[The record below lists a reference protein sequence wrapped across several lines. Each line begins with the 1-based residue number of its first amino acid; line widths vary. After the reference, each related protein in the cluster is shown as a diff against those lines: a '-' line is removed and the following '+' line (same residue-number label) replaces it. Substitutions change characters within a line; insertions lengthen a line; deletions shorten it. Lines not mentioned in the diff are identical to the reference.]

1 MQENKKQITI
11 CLHCG
16 NSWDVVNNQMSLL
29 KPLESKFEIFWNLRI
44 ERNPGSYDSYSQ
56 MVNEAIASSPTEIMV
71 FLNDRVIPKPS
82 EVEHML
88 QLLDEGYAAASKYS
102 DGYIANTKELIR
114 EIGWW
119 DERYIG
125 GGFEDDDF
133 VLKLRLHNLAYY
145 ESEEGEYDQSWKSP
159 LRPDGGDKCAK
170 SEPWFREKWTYTP
183 TEIRRV
189 KADENYL
196 KYSNSL
202 GQRRDEI
209 KSSWKDWSHSQIG
222 IMFAERMITH
232 RGGESRTH
240 HFRYPN
246 GHEFRK
252 VTSEI

>member
-1 MQENKKQITI
+1 MKEITI

-16 NSWDVVNNQMSLL
+16 SSWDVVNRQKEAL
-29 KPLESKFEIFWNLRI
+29 KPLEEKYKIHWNLRI
-44 ERNPGSYDSYSQ
+44 ERNPGSYDSYSEL
-56 MVNEAIASSPTEIMV
+56 VNDAIASSPTEIMV
-71 FLNDRVIPKPS
+71 FLNDRVMPKVQD
-82 EVEHML
+82 VEHML
-88 QLLDEGYAAASKYS
+88 WLLDNGYAAASKWS
-102 DGYIANTKELIR
+102 VAYIAYTKELIR

-170 SEPWFREKWTYTP
+170 SEPWFRQKWRYS
-183 TEIRRV
+183 TEEVRRV
-189 KADENYL
+189 LPDENYE
-196 KYSNSL
+196 KYAGSL
-202 GQRRDEI
+202 GERNPEI
-209 KSSWKDWSHSQIG
+209 KDGWKDWNHSKIG

-240 HFRYPN
+240 HFRLPN
-246 GHEFRK
+246 GYEFRS
-252 VTSEI
+252 VTSD

>member
-1 MQENKKQITI
+1 MKEITI

-16 NSWDVVNNQMSLL
+16 SSWDVVNRQKEAL
-29 KPLESKFEIFWNLRI
+29 KPLEEKYKIHWNLRI
-44 ERNPGSYDSYSQ
+44 ERNPGSYDSYSEL
-56 MVNEAIASSPTEIMV
+56 VNDAISSSPTEIMV
-71 FLNDRVIPKPS
+71 FLNDRVMPKVQD
-82 EVEHML
+82 VEHML
-88 QLLDEGYAAASKYS
+88 WLLDNGYAAASKWS
-102 DGYIANTKELIR
+102 VAYIAYSKELIR

-170 SEPWFREKWTYTP
+170 SEPWFRQKWRYS
-183 TEIRRV
+183 TEEVRRV
-189 KADENYL
+189 LPDENYE
-196 KYSNSL
+196 KYAGSL
-202 GQRRDEI
+202 GERNPEI
-209 KSSWKDWSHSQIG
+209 KDGWKDWNHSKIG

-240 HFRYPN
+240 HFRLPN
-246 GHEFRK
+246 GYEFRS
-252 VTSEI
+252 VTSD

>member
-1 MQENKKQITI
+1 MKEITI

-16 NSWDVVNNQMSLL
+16 SSWDVVHNQMKALQ
-29 KPLESKFEIFWNLRI
+29 PLSEKYKIHWNLRI
-44 ERNPGSYDSYSQ
+44 ERNPGSYDSYSEL
-56 MVNEAIASSPTEIMV
+56 VNDAIASSPTETMV
-71 FLNDRVIPKPS
+71 FLNDRVIPKVS
-82 EVEHML
+82 DVEHML
-88 QLLDEGYAAASKYS
+88 DLLDQGYAAASKWS
-102 DGYIANTKELIR
+102 VAYIAYTKELIR

-170 SEPWFREKWTYTP
+170 SEPWFRSKWKYTDTEVVRVLP
-183 TEIRRV
+183 DEVYPKYEGKLGERNTEISDAW
-189 KADENYL
+189 KNWENS
-196 KYSNSL
+196 K
-202 GQRRDEI
+202 
-209 KSSWKDWSHSQIG
+209 IG

-246 GHEFRK
+246 GYEFRK
-252 VTSEI
+252 VRSEA

>member
-1 MQENKKQITI
+1 MKEITI

-16 NSWDVVNNQMSLL
+16 SSWDVVNRQKEAL
-29 KPLESKFEIFWNLRI
+29 KPLEEKYKIHWNLRI
-44 ERNPGSYDSYSQ
+44 ERNPGSYDSYSEL
-56 MVNEAIASSPTEIMV
+56 VNDAIASSPTEIMV
-71 FLNDRVIPKPS
+71 FLNDRVMPKVQD
-82 EVEHML
+82 VEHML
-88 QLLDEGYAAASKYS
+88 WLLDNGYAAASKWS
-102 DGYIANTKELIR
+102 VAYIAYSKELIR

-170 SEPWFREKWTYTP
+170 SEPWFRQKWRYS
-183 TEIRRV
+183 TEEVRRV
-189 KADENYL
+189 LPDENYE
-196 KYSNSL
+196 KYAGSIGERNP
-202 GQRRDEI
+202 EI
-209 KSSWKDWSHSQIG
+209 KDGWKDWNHSKIG

-240 HFRYPN
+240 HFRLPN
-246 GHEFRK
+246 GYEFRS
-252 VTSEI
+252 VTSD

>member
-1 MQENKKQITI
+1 
-11 CLHCG
+11 
-16 NSWDVVNNQMSLL
+16 
-29 KPLESKFEIFWNLRI
+29 
-44 ERNPGSYDSYSQ
+44 
-56 MVNEAIASSPTEIMV
+56 
-71 FLNDRVIPKPS
+71 
-82 EVEHML
+82 ML
-88 QLLDEGYAAASKYS
+88 DLLDKGYSAASKYS
-102 DGYIANTKELIR
+102 VGYIAYTKELIR

-119 DERYIG
+119 DERYVG

-170 SEPWFREKWTYTP
+170 SEPHFRSKWKQDHESIIRVIPDEIYEKY
-183 TEIRRV
+183 
-189 KADENYL
+189 DG
-196 KYSNSL
+196 SL
-202 GQRRDEI
+202 GERRPDI
-209 KSSWKDWSHSQIG
+209 SSSWKEWSHSQIG

-252 VTSEI
+252 VLSEV

>member
-1 MQENKKQITI
+1 MKEITI

-16 NSWDVVNNQMSLL
+16 SSWDVVNRQKEAL
-29 KPLESKFEIFWNLRI
+29 KPLEEKYKIHWNLRI
-44 ERNPGSYDSYSQ
+44 ERNPGSYDSYSEL
-56 MVNEAIASSPTEIMV
+56 VNDAISSSPTEIMV
-71 FLNDRVIPKPS
+71 FLNDRVMPKVQD
-82 EVEHML
+82 VEHML
-88 QLLDEGYAAASKYS
+88 WLLDNGYAAASKWS
-102 DGYIANTKELIR
+102 VAYIAYTKELIR

-170 SEPWFREKWTYTP
+170 SEPWFRQKWRYS
-183 TEIRRV
+183 TEEVRRV
-189 KADENYL
+189 LPDENYE
-196 KYSNSL
+196 KYAGSL
-202 GQRRDEI
+202 GERNPEI
-209 KSSWKDWSHSQIG
+209 KDGWKDWNHSKIG

-240 HFRYPN
+240 HFRLPN
-246 GHEFRK
+246 GYEFRS
-252 VTSEI
+252 VTSD

>member
-1 MQENKKQITI
+1 MSDLKKDITI

-16 NSWDVVNNQMSLL
+16 NSWDVVKNQMSLL
-29 KPLESKFEIFWNLRI
+29 KPLENKYNIFWNLRI

-56 MVNEAIASSPTEIMV
+56 MVNEAIAASPTETMV
-71 FLNDRVIPKPS
+71 FLNDRVIPKTH

-88 QLLDEGYAAASKYS
+88 DLLDKGYAAASKYS
-102 DGYIANTKELIR
+102 VGYIAYTKELIR

-119 DERYIG
+119 DERYTG

-170 SEPWFREKWTYTP
+170 SEPHFRSKWKQDHESIIRVIPDEIYEKY
-183 TEIRRV
+183 
-189 KADENYL
+189 DD
-196 KYSNSL
+196 SL
-202 GQRRDEI
+202 GERRPDI
-209 KSSWKDWSHSQIG
+209 SSSWKEWSHSQIG

-252 VTSEI
+252 VLSEV

>member
-1 MQENKKQITI
+1 MKEITI

-16 NSWDVVNNQMSLL
+16 SSWDVVNRQKEAL
-29 KPLESKFEIFWNLRI
+29 KPLEEKYKIHWNLRI
-44 ERNPGSYDSYSQ
+44 ERNPGSYDSYSEL
-56 MVNEAIASSPTEIMV
+56 VNDAIASSPTEIMV
-71 FLNDRVIPKPS
+71 FLNDRVMPKVQD
-82 EVEHML
+82 VEHML
-88 QLLDEGYAAASKYS
+88 WLLDNGYAAASKWS
-102 DGYIANTKELIR
+102 VAYIAYSKELIR

-170 SEPWFREKWTYTP
+170 SEPWFRQKWRYS
-183 TEIRRV
+183 TEEVRRV
-189 KADENYL
+189 LPDENYE
-196 KYSNSL
+196 KYAGSL
-202 GQRRDEI
+202 GERNPEI
-209 KSSWKDWSHSQIG
+209 KDGWKDWNHSKIG

-240 HFRYPN
+240 HFRLPN
-246 GHEFRK
+246 GYEFRS
-252 VTSEI
+252 VTSD